1 MADTCFPP
9 PRRLSKA
16 WEQRVASGLAFP
28 PELGPGLSLVPRGI
42 EPGPGCRPQSM
53 PALTG
58 REGAPADTGLT
69 LESVCWACPRPG
81 GKRALREAL
90 LSGAAPQACFLSRTA
105 PHPGCAG
112 GETEA
117 WGPSGP
123 AAFLLPPLPWRV
135 SFLRSS
141 IFRPLSEGASHLRPE
156 AASLGLPLHLPS
168 PPYPRRGF
176 RRGGGAEA
184 PRAPTPQLASPQP
197 HPAAGPCAPRQPG
210 VGGGN
215 SRESPRPLTHG

>member
-1 MADTCFPP
+1 
-9 PRRLSKA
+9 
-16 WEQRVASGLAFP
+16 
-28 PELGPGLSLVPRGI
+28 
-42 EPGPGCRPQSM
+42 M

-168 PPYPRRGF
+168 PPGPPG
-176 RRGGGAEA
+176 EA
-184 PRAPTPQLASPQP
+184 S
-197 HPAAGPCAPRQPG
+197 GG
-210 VGGGN
+210 VGGRRRPGHPLP
-215 SRESPRPLTHG
+215 SWPHHSHTPRQAPAPPDSPALAEGIPESPHGR